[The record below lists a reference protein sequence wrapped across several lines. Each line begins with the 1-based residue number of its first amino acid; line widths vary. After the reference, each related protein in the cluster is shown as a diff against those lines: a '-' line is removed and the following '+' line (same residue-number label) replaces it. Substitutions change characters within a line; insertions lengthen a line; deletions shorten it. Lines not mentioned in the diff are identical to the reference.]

1 MKEYT
6 IAEKPSGERARELA
20 EYSEIV
26 QNLLFHRGIVT
37 APAAEAFISPDYDRD
52 VHDPFLL
59 HNMDKAIERILLA
72 IERNEHIALFSDFDA
87 DGIPSAVVMHDVLKK
102 IGYENFSITIP
113 HRNIEGFG
121 LNETAISNF
130 IEKKV
135 GLIITLDCGMG
146 DVGHIARAT
155 EAGIDVIITDHH
167 MENQEVPK
175 AFAIVNP
182 NQEGD
187 TYPNKN
193 LCGAGVAFK
202 VAQAF
207 LQKLEDKSK
216 KKELTPA
223 FMLHPSIAPGWE
235 KWLLDM
241 VGIATLSDMVS
252 LTGENR
258 VFVHYGLL
266 VLRKSPRLG
275 VRTLLSHLR
284 IKQHTLTEDDVVFM
298 ITPRINAASR
308 MDEPEAAFQLLS
320 TTDLTEAET
329 LVRHLDTI
337 NNERKGA
344 VAQMSKEIKQKF
356 EETPNEFPVIVVGN
370 THWRPGLL
378 GLAAT
383 HAVEAYGKSAF
394 VWGRGDAA
402 VIKGSV
408 RSDGRVGVMELM
420 SEVRH
425 LFIEFGGHKY
435 SGGFSITVE
444 NLMLLEGAL
453 SEAHTKLASKEVS
466 EEKLTVDAVLSLDDV
481 TQTTYSDITQL
492 APFGAGNPKPVF
504 AFEQIQIDRVEMFGK
519 EKQHIKLLFKTSANK
534 MISAVKFFAKGNPT
548 LEGLSAGQ
556 SITLLASLEKETF
569 GYTNGIRLRIVDVLT
584 S

>member
-1 MKEYT
+1 MKEYV
-6 IAEKPSGERARELA
+6 IAAQPDEATARELA
-20 EYSEIV
+20 GYSHRV
-26 QNLLFHRGIVT
+26 QKLLFHRGIT
-37 APAAEAFISPDYDRD
+37 TRAEAQAFLSPEYDAG
-52 VHDPFLL
+52 VHDPFELRD
-59 HNMDKAIERILLA
+59 MDKAVERILQA
-72 IERNEHIALFSDFDA
+72 VARDEHIALFSDFDA
-87 DGIPSAVVMHDVLKK
+87 DGIPAAVVMHDLLKK
-102 IGYENFSITIP
+102 IGYENFSVTIP
-113 HRNIEGFG
+113 HRNTEGFG
-121 LNETAISNF
+121 LNEDAISSF

-146 DVGHIARAT
+146 DAVHVARAQ

-167 MENQEVPK
+167 MQNHVVPE
-175 AFAIVNP
+175 AYAIVNP

-187 TYPNKN
+187 GYPNKN

-202 VAQAF
+202 VAQAL
-207 LQKLEDKSK
+207 LQKTSASVSE
-216 KKELTPA
+216 
-223 FMLHPSIAPGWE
+223 GWE

-258 VFVHYGLL
+258 VFAHYGLL

-275 VRTLLSHLR
+275 IRTLLSHLR
-284 IKQHTLTEDDVVFM
+284 MKQHSLTEDDVVFM

-308 MDEPEAAFQLLS
+308 MDEPEAAFELLS
-320 TTDLTEAET
+320 TTDLARAET
-329 LVRHLDTI
+329 LVRHLDAI

-383 HAVEAYGKSAF
+383 HAVEAYGKSSF
-394 VWGRGDAA
+394 VWGRGDAS

-408 RSDGRVGVMELM
+408 RSSGDVGAMELM
-420 SEVRH
+420 SEVSH
-425 LFIEFGGHKY
+425 LFLEFGGHKY

-444 NLMLLEGAL
+444 NLVLLEDAL
-453 SEAHTKLASKEVS
+453 SAAHTKLASKEVS
-466 EEKLTVDAVLSLDDV
+466 EENLTVDGVLSIDEVTRETYDD
-481 TQTTYSDITQL
+481 IARL

-504 AFEQIQIDRVEMFGK
+504 AFEHVVIDTVEMFGK
-519 EKQHIKLLFKTSANK
+519 EKQHIKLLFKTSAGK
-534 MISAVKFFAKGNPT
+534 TISAVKFFAKGDVR
-548 LEGLSAGQ
+548 LKDLAAGQ
-556 SITLLASLEKETF
+556 NITLLGSLEKETF
-569 GYTNGIRLRIVDVLT
+569 GYTNGIRVRIVDVIT
-584 S
+584 